1 LLWSR
6 TVSNG
11 ESAEPVPGHRARPIL
26 WTCCAPVL
34 MMRPMAL
41 TIVVRSNA
49 SGSPPGISFDAPRIV
64 IGRGASCDVR
74 LPDPSVSQ
82 RHASVR
88 QRGTE
93 YIVVDEGS
101 TNGTFVGPVRLS
113 PQAPRVLRPG
123 DLIRVGRIW
132 LEVRFEPAPATH
144 NPQAATRELALSLVE
159 QALAAD
165 GDAAGARLDVIEG
178 PDAGASLKLEEFER
192 PYVVGRGKTCDL
204 PLTDDDASRRHVEVV
219 RRGAQL
225 LVRDLGSK
233 NGTTLAGAALL
244 RDKTVPWA
252 ATALLAIGS
261 NRLRFHDPVSE
272 ALVELEQMADEH
284 MRDDES
290 IDPPKVEAIDGSSGT
305 QAPAG
310 PPAEAKPRPSG
321 GAAASIAA
329 RPVRRSANKGPGG
342 WNGTDVLVVLLALA
356 VLGLSLAGLYWLFRT
371 N

>member
-1 LLWSR
+1 
-6 TVSNG
+6 
-11 ESAEPVPGHRARPIL
+11 
-26 WTCCAPVL
+26 
-34 MMRPMAL
+34 MAL

-49 SGSPPGISFDAPRIV
+49 SGTPPGLSFDAPRIV

-93 YIVVDEGS
+93 YIVLDEGS

-132 LEVRFEPAPATH
+132 LEVRFEPVPAAH
-144 NPQAATRELALSLVE
+144 NPQAATRELALSLVQ

-165 GDAAGARLDVIEG
+165 GDAAGARIEVVEG
-178 PDAGASLKLEEFER
+178 PDAGASLRLDEFER

-204 PLTDDDASRRHVEVV
+204 PLTDDDASRRHAELV

-233 NGTTLAGAALL
+233 NGTTLAEVDLV
-244 RDKTVPWA
+244 RDKTAPWA
-252 ATALLAIGS
+252 AGAVLGIGS
-261 NRLRFHDPVSE
+261 NRLVFRDPVSD
-272 ALVELEQMADEH
+272 ALAELEQMADEH
-284 MRDDES
+284 MREDES
-290 IDPPKVEAIDGSSGT
+290 VEPPTVEQSDGATGAAEAQAGASTETRGRASSGGSG
-305 QAPAG
+305 APVVA
-310 PPAEAKPRPSG
+310 P
-321 GAAASIAA
+321 
-329 RPVRRSANKGPGG
+329 PVRRKRANQQGRG
-342 WNGTDVLVVLLALA
+342 WNGTDVLVVVLAMA

>member
-1 LLWSR
+1 
-6 TVSNG
+6 
-11 ESAEPVPGHRARPIL
+11 
-26 WTCCAPVL
+26 
-34 MMRPMAL
+34 MAL

-49 SGSPPGISFDAPRIV
+49 SGSAPGISFDAPRIV
-64 IGRGASCDVR
+64 IGRGASCEVR

-113 PQAPRVLRPG
+113 PQAPRVLRSG

-132 LEVRFEPAPATH
+132 LEVRLEPAPAAH
-144 NPQAATRELALSLVE
+144 NPQAATRELALSLVQ

-165 GDAAGARLDVIEG
+165 GEAAGARIEVVRG
-178 PDAGASLKLEEFER
+178 PDTGAKLELGEFER
-192 PYVVGRGKTCDL
+192 PYVIGRGKTCDL
-204 PLTDDDASRRHVEVV
+204 PLTDDDASRRHVELV
-219 RRGAQL
+219 RRGAQV

-233 NGTTLAGAALL
+233 NGTTLAEVALL
-244 RDKTVPWA
+244 RDKPAPWA
-252 ATALLAIGS
+252 AGAVLGIGS
-261 NRLRFHDPVSE
+261 SRLVFHDPVSE
-272 ALVELEQMADEH
+272 ALFELEQMADEH

-290 IDPPKVEAIDGSSGT
+290 VDPPKVDDGDGSGGVEADARAAAAAKVGPSGSSG
-305 QAPAG
+305 APV
-310 PPAEAKPRPSG
+310 
-321 GAAASIAA
+321 AAP
-329 RPVRRSANKGPGG
+329 PVRRRRAAKGGRG

>member
-1 LLWSR
+1 
-6 TVSNG
+6 
-11 ESAEPVPGHRARPIL
+11 
-26 WTCCAPVL
+26 
-34 MMRPMAL
+34 MAL

-113 PQAPRVLRPG
+113 PQAPRVLRSG
-123 DLIRVGRIW
+123 DPVRVGRIW
-132 LEVRFEPAPATH
+132 LEVRLEPAPAAH

-165 GDAAGARLDVIEG
+165 GDAAGARIEVVEG
-178 PDAGASLKLEEFER
+178 PDGGGTLRLDEFER
-192 PYVVGRGKTCDL
+192 PYVIGRGKTCDL
-204 PLTDDDASRRHVEVV
+204 PLTDDDASRRHVELV

-233 NGTTLAGAALL
+233 NGTSLGEATLP
-244 RDKTVPWA
+244 RDKTVPWPA
-252 ATALLAIGS
+252 GSVLAIGS
-261 NRLRFHDPVSE
+261 NRFVFHDPVSE
-272 ALVELEQMADEH
+272 ALAELEQMADEH

-290 IDPPKVEAIDGSSGT
+290 VDPPKVEAVDGSASAESE
-305 QAPAG
+305 AP
-310 PPAEAKPRPSG
+310 PPAEAKARPSG
-321 GAAASIAA
+321 GSGAPITAP
-329 RPVRRSANKGPGG
+329 PVRRSSASKRPGG
-342 WNGTDVLVVLLALA
+342 WNGTDVLVVLLAIA